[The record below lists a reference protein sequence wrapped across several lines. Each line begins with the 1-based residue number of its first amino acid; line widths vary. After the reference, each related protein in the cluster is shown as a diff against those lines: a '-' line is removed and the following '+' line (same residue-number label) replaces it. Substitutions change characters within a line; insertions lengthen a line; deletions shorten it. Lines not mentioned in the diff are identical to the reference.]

1 MAERSTHMTTPAQ
14 IDDRRDSETPYVYSQ
29 WRLMWLKLRKHRPAM
44 ISLYFLV
51 AVYLVAVFAEF
62 VAPSDPYHRLTE
74 YLLAPPVRVR
84 FVDAEGGFSL
94 RPFVYGLTPVI
105 DQKTFQR
112 TYVPDTTTKEPV
124 RLLVRGHP
132 YKLWGLIPGSIHLIG
147 VRDSETP
154 FFLLG
159 SDRQGRDLL
168 SRMIYAS
175 RVSLSIGFIGV
186 VLSFLLGIFLGGVSG
201 WYGGIVDTVIQ
212 RFIEIL
218 RSFPTLPLWMALAV
232 ALPPQWPIIRTYFAI
247 TVILSVLGWTGMARV
262 VRGKFLALRGEDFVV
277 AAQQA
282 NAPTS
287 RILFRHLLPSFTSHL
302 IATATL
308 SIPEMVLAETAL
320 SFLGIGLRAPA
331 ISWGVMLQKA
341 QNIQSV
347 AVTPWL
353 LLPVLC
359 VIAVVLAFNFLGDGL
374 RDAADPYR

>member
-1 MAERSTHMTTPAQ
+1 
-14 IDDRRDSETPYVYSQ
+14 
-29 WRLMWLKLRKHRPAM
+29 
-44 ISLYFLV
+44 
-51 AVYLVAVFAEF
+51 
-62 VAPSDPYHRLTE
+62 
-74 YLLAPPVRVR
+74 
-84 FVDAEGGFSL
+84 
-94 RPFVYGLTPVI
+94 
-105 DQKTFQR
+105 
-112 TYVPDTTTKEPV
+112 
-124 RLLVRGHP
+124 
-132 YKLWGLIPGSIHLIG
+132 
-147 VRDSETP
+147 
-154 FFLLG
+154 
-159 SDRQGRDLL
+159 
-168 SRMIYAS
+168 MIYAS

-186 VLSFLLGIFLGGVSG
+186 ALSFLLGIFLGGVSG
-201 WYGGIVDTVIQ
+201 WYGGIVDTAIQ

-247 TVILSVLGWTGMARV
+247 TVILSVVGWTGMARV
-262 VRGKFLALRGEDFVV
+262 VRGKFLALRSEDFVV

-302 IATATL
+302 IAVGTL
-308 SIPEMVLAETAL
+308 TIPEMVLAETAL

-353 LLPVLC
+353 LLPVFC

>member
-1 MAERSTHMTTPAQ
+1 MVEQSTRTTTRPQ
-14 IDDRRDSETPYVYSQ
+14 IDDRDLETPYVYSQ

-44 ISLYFLV
+44 ISLYFLI
-51 AVYLVAVFAEF
+51 AVYLVAIFAEF
-62 VAPSDPYHRLTE
+62 VAPSDPYYRLTE

-94 RPFVYGLTPVI
+94 RPFVHGLTPMI

-132 YKLWGLIPGSIHLIG
+132 YKLWGLIPSSIHLIG
-147 VRDSETP
+147 VRDPETP

-186 VLSFLLGIFLGGVSG
+186 ALSFLLGIFLGGVSG
-201 WYGGIVDTVIQ
+201 WYGGIVDNAIQ

-232 ALPPQWPIIRTYFAI
+232 ALPPQWPVIRTYFAI

-262 VRGKFLALRGEDFVV
+262 VRGKFLALRSEDFVV

-302 IATATL
+302 IAAGTL

>member
-1 MAERSTHMTTPAQ
+1 MAEQSTRTTTRPR
-14 IDDRRDSETPYVYSQ
+14 IDDRDLETPYVYSQ
-29 WRLMWLKLRKHRPAM
+29 WRLMWLKLSKHRPAM
-44 ISLYFLV
+44 ISLYFLI
-51 AVYLVAVFAEF
+51 AVYLVAIFAEF
-62 VAPSDPYHRLTE
+62 VAPSDPYYRLTE

-94 RPFVYGLTPVI
+94 RPFVHGLTPMI

-132 YKLWGLIPGSIHLIG
+132 YKLWGLIPSSIHLIG
-147 VRDSETP
+147 VRDPETP

-186 VLSFLLGIFLGGVSG
+186 ALSFLLGIFLGGVSG
-201 WYGGIVDTVIQ
+201 WYGGIVDNAIQ

-232 ALPPQWPIIRTYFAI
+232 ALPPQWPVIRTYFAI

-262 VRGKFLALRGEDFVV
+262 VRGKFLALRSEDFVV

-287 RILFRHLLPSFTSHL
+287 RILFRHLLPSFSSHL
-302 IATATL
+302 IAAGTL

>member
-1 MAERSTHMTTPAQ
+1 MAEQSTRTTTRPR
-14 IDDRRDSETPYVYSQ
+14 IDDRDLETPYVYSQ

-44 ISLYFLV
+44 ISLYFLI
-51 AVYLVAVFAEF
+51 AVYLVAIFAEF
-62 VAPSDPYHRLTE
+62 VAPSDPYYRLTE

-94 RPFVYGLTPVI
+94 RPFVHGLTPMI

-132 YKLWGLIPGSIHLIG
+132 YKLWGLIPSSIHLIG
-147 VRDSETP
+147 VRDPETP

-186 VLSFLLGIFLGGVSG
+186 ALSFLLGIFLGGVSG
-201 WYGGIVDTVIQ
+201 WYGGIVDNAIQ

-232 ALPPQWPIIRTYFAI
+232 ALPPQWPVIRTYFAI

-262 VRGKFLALRGEDFVV
+262 VRGKFLALRSEDFVV

-287 RILFRHLLPSFTSHL
+287 RILFRHLLPSFSSHL
-302 IATATL
+302 IAAGTL

>member
-1 MAERSTHMTTPAQ
+1 MVEQSTRTTTRPQ
-14 IDDRRDSETPYVYSQ
+14 IDDRDLETPYVYSQ

-44 ISLYFLV
+44 ISLYFLI
-51 AVYLVAVFAEF
+51 AVYLVAIFAEF
-62 VAPSDPYHRLTE
+62 VAPSDPYYRLTE

-94 RPFVYGLTPVI
+94 RPFVHGLTPMI

-132 YKLWGLIPGSIHLIG
+132 YKLWGLIPSSIHLIG
-147 VRDSETP
+147 ARDPETP

-186 VLSFLLGIFLGGVSG
+186 ALSFLLGIFLGGVSG
-201 WYGGIVDTVIQ
+201 WYGGIVDNAIQ

-232 ALPPQWPIIRTYFAI
+232 ALPPQWPVIRTYFAI

-262 VRGKFLALRGEDFVV
+262 VRGKFLALRSEDFVV

-302 IATATL
+302 IAAGTL